1 MYDYVRSII
10 RESTTRIIHTVQL
23 VRSYLRYEL
32 VEYYVR
38 TTYCSSCTSTA
49 SFIFVLPE
57 GTDTAMVLAPGSAT
71 SGGGSGAPPPS
82 LAVDRSAELLSC
94 ARAALRIGQERSQRL
109 GGGGE
114 EGGAGSD
121 GGGPELP
128 AELLGLPPS
137 ALSLHPSAGGGGRE
151 GPGGDVWGG
160 GGGAG
165 AEEEE
170 EEGAGQ
176 ILTSDALRLLGALD
190 AATATLSGL
199 VRRRGHTNDPTARIG
214 STVRQFQEM
223 AKEVARLV
231 GQVKA
236 EGAVPVP
243 VPAADGEGRGGAAR
257 HRPSRHRKAHYE
269 KVAEDLN
276 SMAKER
282 TDRVKKMMEVRESV
296 IRDQNRRRKLL
307 NPSTAPGSAPG
318 AGTAAS
324 AAATSSVVAK
334 ASATAA
340 AAPFKAAA
348 VAGTRG
354 LTSPLFTMTEGAAPG
369 GAGTAKP
376 RPPPPPAQP
385 SPCAGSTAATG
396 PASST
401 APAAVVPAR
410 SGPRPPPPARQQQQQ
425 QHYSAGGYATTAAAG
440 PGAAHQGATAASSAS
455 ASAGGVQGR
464 TDAAATGGAQGY
476 GGGYGGGY
484 GCYRGSTYGGGYGGG
499 GMRRRPNA
507 AATGAYHPYSQQH
520 RQQAYDP
527 AMVDDNSKKTDG
539 DDVSAVQSAI
549 QARRARRE
557 TQSRMESARA
567 AERSLAELG
576 TMFTKM
582 ADLVSM
588 QAETVTTIEDDVEAA
603 QIDVHAG
610 QEEIQKLYGITK
622 GNRGLIIK
630 VFGILIFFIVF
641 MRFY

>member
-1 MYDYVRSII
+1 
-10 RESTTRIIHTVQL
+10 
-23 VRSYLRYEL
+23 
-32 VEYYVR
+32 
-38 TTYCSSCTSTA
+38 
-49 SFIFVLPE
+49 
-57 GTDTAMVLAPGSAT
+57 MVLAPGSAT

-160 GGGAG
+160 GGGGGAG
-165 AEEEE
+165 AEEE

-223 AKEVARLV
+223 AKEVAGLV

-243 VPAADGEGRGGAAR
+243 VPAADGEGRGGGAR

-425 QHYSAGGYATTAAAG
+425 QHYSARGYATTAAAG

>member
-1 MYDYVRSII
+1 
-10 RESTTRIIHTVQL
+10 
-23 VRSYLRYEL
+23 
-32 VEYYVR
+32 
-38 TTYCSSCTSTA
+38 
-49 SFIFVLPE
+49 
-57 GTDTAMVLAPGSAT
+57 MVLAPGSAT

-223 AKEVARLV
+223 AKEVAGLV

-243 VPAADGEGRGGAAR
+243 VPAADGEGRGGGAR

-296 IRDQNRRRKLL
+296 IKDQNRRRKLL

-425 QHYSAGGYATTAAAG
+425 QQQQHYSAGGYATTAAAG

-527 AMVDDNSKKTDG
+527 AMVDGNSKKTDG

>member
-1 MYDYVRSII
+1 
-10 RESTTRIIHTVQL
+10 
-23 VRSYLRYEL
+23 
-32 VEYYVR
+32 
-38 TTYCSSCTSTA
+38 
-49 SFIFVLPE
+49 
-57 GTDTAMVLAPGSAT
+57 MVLAPGSAT
-71 SGGGSGAPPPS
+71 SGGGSGATPPS

-109 GGGGE
+109 GGGGA

-165 AEEEE
+165 AEEEEEE

-223 AKEVARLV
+223 AKEVAGLV

-243 VPAADGEGRGGAAR
+243 VPAADGEGRGGGAR

-307 NPSTAPGSAPG
+307 NPSTAQGSAPG

-425 QHYSAGGYATTAAAG
+425 QQQHYSARGYATTAAAG

-507 AATGAYHPYSQQH
+507 AATGAYHPYGQQH